1 MLKLNEEMCQK
12 VELHKA
18 GIFLYLHFSEGPLEI
33 TFPQPSPPQK
43 KNMYQTPGEILSKT
57 EI

>member
-33 TFPQPSPPQK
+33 TFPQPSPPPK
-43 KNMYQTPGEILSKT
+43 KKYVSDSWGDIE
-57 EI
+57 